1 MLSKKEI
8 RKWLLKNCIDGIGD
22 LNLSGLDFSGFNG
35 DVKIS
40 HMKVKRDLVSE
51 YQNVGGS
58 LFQGHQKVGKY
69 LFQGGQIVGGHLKQN
84 YQKVKGNIYQN
95 NQSAD
100 RVLQD
105 ENSHS
110 ILDKEEKEFLEER
123 LRPFKDE
130 IGYIIKDEG
139 IDTDLYRIR
148 IEGKARSSLG
158 SLEIIHF
165 SWFKGNT
172 MYQGMEPNRD
182 YTLEELGL
190 FKNN

>member
-58 LFQGHQKVGKY
+58 LFQGHQKVGGH

-95 NQSAD
+95 NQSAIK
-100 RVLQD
+100 VFQ
-105 ENSHS
+105 NKNCNS
-110 ILDKEEKEFLEER
+110 ILDNEEKKYLEAV

-130 IGYIIKDEG
+130 IGDIIKETSFL
-139 IDTDLYRIR
+139 DTDLYRIR
-148 IEGKARSSLG
+148 IDGKEGSSLAT
-158 SLEIIHF
+158 INF

-172 MYQGMEPNRD
+172 MYQGMEPDRD